1 MLSATRPG
9 TADPARSGT
18 AGRPEQPA
26 LSDAVD
32 ERADRSPSG
41 DADATQPAL
50 ASTTAETTQPTPAGD
65 PAATT
70 QPTPPAA
77 NGATGAANGEAG
89 PDPDATQRLEPVGN
103 TGPKSRSSKP
113 ASKESKGRP

>member
-1 MLSATRPG
+1 MLSATRPE
-9 TADPARSGT
+9 T

-32 ERADRSPSG
+32 ESADGSPSG
-41 DADATQPAL
+41 EATQPAL
-50 ASTTAETTQPTPAGD
+50 ASTTAETTQPTPADD

-77 NGATGAANGEAG
+77 NGTTGPANGEAG

-103 TGPKSRSSKP
+103 SGPKSRPSKP